1 MNCEQVKSFL
11 YDRALEG
18 AANPGAPNQD
28 LDAHLATC
36 QACQT
41 ELADLELTHK
51 LMRQGLP
58 EEEPA
63 RRIVFTA
70 EASRYTANPLRF
82 WQWSFA
88 GAATFAM
95 LFAVL
100 AFRRPAVVAAPSPAA
115 TPVAATFTRTDVEK
129 IVNQA
134 VAASEERQK
143 MEMANVIHSAAERM
157 SDQLHYLQSSQTQ
170 VYKQTEQNRADLRQV
185 TALMGVRQ

>member
-18 AANPGAPNQD
+18 APNQD

-36 QACQT
+36 QACQS

-63 RRIVFTA
+63 RRIVFA
-70 EASRYTANPLRF
+70 ADSPRYNPLRF
-82 WQWSFA
+82 WQWSFG
-88 GAATFAM
+88 GAAAFAM

-100 AFRRPAVVAAPSPAA
+100 AVRRPAVVASPSPAVA
-115 TPVAATFTRTDVEK
+115 TVGAPTFTRAEVEQM
-129 IVNQA
+129 VNQA

-170 VYKQTEQNRADLRQV
+170 VYKQ
-185 TALMGVRQ
+185 